1 MSDQLFSS
9 VVTITGGIIMLAM
22 VATLVSKNAQTSNI
36 IGTAGNAFSG
46 ALQVAES
53 PVTGSSGL
61 NVAGTYSSA
70 GFMQ

>member
-9 VVTITGGIIMLAM
+9 IVTVTGGIIMLAM
-22 VATLVSKNAQTSNI
+22 VATLVSKNANTANI
-36 IGTAGNAFSG
+36 VSTTGSAFSN
-46 ALQVAES
+46 AISAAEA
-53 PVTGSSGL
+53 PVTGSSGF